1 VPVATPR
8 DVVARLNRE
17 AAKALGAA
25 DVRERYAG
33 MGVDPAPSTPEQ
45 AAAYLKS
52 ETAKYAKVVKAIG
65 LRIE

>member
-1 VPVATPR
+1 
-8 DVVARLNRE
+8 VARLNRE
-17 AAKALGAA
+17 AVRALESTELR
-25 DVRERYAG
+25 DRFSG
-33 MGVDPAPSTPEQ
+33 MGVDPVSSTPEQ